1 MIKQICILT
10 KSYKNGGY
18 CVAGIDLNTKNW
30 VRLVSSEDS
39 KNEIPCYY
47 MNKKD
52 NDIDVLDV
60 IEVNLLKNI
69 VNGCQRENYL
79 IDIGIP
85 LKTIGK
91 MSIEEVVSLKGYDC
105 PDLIFGNKGKALP
118 ANEAAL
124 FNYSIILVQV
134 TDINFFMERSLLNG
148 EWLKKEIN
156 FTYKNNQYTLVV
168 TDPKYKKTEYNNK
181 YFESA
186 SIVVSIPADEYNGW
200 HHKFVAS
207 IFI

>member
-18 CVAGIDLNTKNW
+18 CVAGIDLNTKKW

-79 IDIGIP
+79 IDIGVP

-91 MSIEEVVSLKGYDC
+91 MSIEEVVSLKG
-105 PDLIFGNKGKALP
+105 LSTILQTMRVKNQLFHSNQVNLKG
-118 ANEAAL
+118 
-124 FNYSIILVQV
+124 
-134 TDINFFMERSLLNG
+134 R
-148 EWLKKEIN
+148 
-156 FTYKNNQYTLVV
+156 
-168 TDPKYKKTEYNNK
+168 
-181 YFESA
+181 
-186 SIVVSIPADEYNGW
+186 
-200 HHKFVAS
+200 
-207 IFI
+207 